1 VETDQPYGSID
12 WYVDGVYQT
21 TNSGNGISK
30 SATFD
35 YTFNTGST
43 TGSSYE
49 MRARAYPASGTHDED
64 SYNVTVWSDLE
75 DVSTPSA
82 SVSNR
87 FEPGGSYAVSFSLTT
102 PNSNYVI
109 TGAKVLVEGSQV
121 AYQSFSDV
129 TSATISAS
137 GILSTSVSAHATV
150 SLSIDWTRLGGPA
163 GYVAKWI
170 YYAVVRST
178 LHGKCKCDAEDNA
191 LDNGQFTYAGNI
203 YSNSTLIRWYTD
215 SASNQSG
222 EDRPSASGVYMFVRK
237 IPVGN
242 DIHISVASTDYH
254 RHGTGSPPP
263 VKQCVYSHTEY
274 IGEIGNSAGLK
285 FWKTTTATREKNFFL
300 IPDEVENP

>member
-1 VETDQPYGSID
+1 MFT
-12 WYVDGVYQT
+12 
-21 TNSGNGISK
+21 
-30 SATFD
+30 ATFD

-129 TSATISAS
+129 TSATRF
-137 GILSTSVSAHATV
+137 L
-150 SLSIDWTRLGGPA
+150 
-163 GYVAKWI
+163 
-170 YYAVVRST
+170 
-178 LHGKCKCDAEDNA
+178 
-191 LDNGQFTYAGNI
+191 
-203 YSNSTLIRWYTD
+203 
-215 SASNQSG
+215 
-222 EDRPSASGVYMFVRK
+222 
-237 IPVGN
+237 
-242 DIHISVASTDYH
+242 
-254 RHGTGSPPP
+254 PP
-263 VKQCVYSHTEY
+263 VFFQLVYQHTLLLVLAL
-274 IGEIGNSAGLK
+274 IGH
-285 FWKTTTATREKNFFL
+285 KT
-300 IPDEVENP
+300 